1 MEVIKMDNKYVLGLD
16 IGITSIG
23 WSIIDEVKGKLLDM
37 GVHMFEQAIP
47 AQEVRLN
54 RSARRTLRRRNWRKK
69 QLKNAFVEF
78 GLISKEEM
86 NQRDYL
92 SYTANSNTFSR
103 PKEDTVYH
111 LRLKALNDKVSL
123 RELLLCL
130 YNICGTRGHFLM
142 ENINFSSSEPITFD
156 FFVEQFYEFTH
167 AYVNFEEDTKEFEQT
182 ILKPIFEKGKV
193 KSNELKSLLKD
204 EYTVEAEDN
213 DALLEILKLI
223 CGFKCDLKKISESVV
238 LVQED
243 KTKESVKLD
252 ELLKMDSLN
261 EFLNNAVELHDVIA
275 VSQILKDHNYIC
287 EVAVEKLNEVLKI
300 QKLEHSDP
308 DKYKEEKNNIQ
319 KKMSKAIGDRLRVV
333 KNMENKYPNGLYV
346 KEASDILHKQQQF
359 YPNLITDNFIEAC
372 ISTIKARIP
381 YYIGPLSSQAKN
393 SWINRKD
400 GTFKYGYEYCK
411 DALVNEEESIQ
422 NWKLNMISHCTYLPE
437 EYALPKGSFIAE
449 TFSLLNELNILTA
462 IDKDENRYYLTREDK
477 LKVFDELFLKRT
489 DYVSHKEVAELL
501 NLKSFGPKDSRK
513 EGKFKNRYTLYQNI
527 ISVFPQF
534 ELHSILDLFNKNE
547 KEKVDKI
554 EDIILNL
561 NLFDEEQSKINYFTK
576 KLNLDEKDAKKLA
589 RCKSN
594 GFYAF
599 SKQFIMETKMN
610 VDGET
615 LLEEMLRDN
624 SENQKN
630 EQMTL
635 ITEAT
640 DLDGNRINFESNKYM
655 TLLKDTKK
663 LSIDLLIQEGKPF
676 IPIARPVIRA
686 LNECFKLYE
695 EIIRTY
701 GVPDRVVIET
711 ARDLKDS
718 AHDGDEP
725 AKHFDQMKNLYDYLT
740 KQMKEQ
746 KDNAKI
752 SKQYLEDWDVIEP
765 YLEKNKRKV
774 ELYIRQNGRDMVT
787 GDEIDIQKLEDY
799 EMDHILPR
807 GFGDNSMD
815 NLMLIKKEING
826 KKADRLPLEYIEAET
841 VTNKA
846 GKRIISS
853 DFKRRCYELNGMK
866 LISDKKLKRL
876 LLASTDE
883 AMGFI
888 NRNLVDT
895 RYIIRELMAIL
906 RAYNTVNNYDTHI
919 VSLRSSFTTVYR
931 NAFNMKKNR
940 DIGDQHH
947 AHDASIVAIADMVLS
962 TYYPNYD
969 ERGNNKC
976 YQEFLKRMMESQG
989 PDSDKS
995 ENQKLYG
1002 FIKYA
1007 YFKRFGNYP
1016 NDNDSLVSQVKATV
1030 PLYSLKAEKNYK
1042 GAFFDANEL
1051 SRYDTKGKERKLGV
1065 LGILGVNKDGRIYN
1079 KIKCVAVDFYKYTQK
1094 NGKKAYVGIQI
1105 PKVIV
1110 NENGEINKEQYI
1122 KLIKE
1127 YYNKPELLD
1136 EEGNIKEYYF
1146 RLRIFKDDLFYETET
1161 NTILKFGVG
1170 SITKKLLEPSHIY
1183 CFSYNDIYR
1192 EVYCLKKEMAVRF
1205 DFKEYI
1211 VNPSGRHKF
1220 GDYAVK
1226 ELFDFCLDNYLG
1238 LEDPKYQRKLV
1249 SNTFNDMM
1257 KKQMNTGGKIN
1268 YQWFLETIVYLN
1280 LIVNRK
1286 CSPLDRYRPGT
1297 DIVKKNNN
1305 EDAEYIKIKSS
1316 ILGIRYAYNEN
1327 GKLLISG
1334 PRKAPG
1340 KYSKIK
1346 KEKFSWKICSDVL
1359 Q

>member
-1 MEVIKMDNKYVLGLD
+1 
-16 IGITSIG
+16 
-23 WSIIDEVKGKLLDM
+23 
-37 GVHMFEQAIP
+37 
-47 AQEVRLN
+47 
-54 RSARRTLRRRNWRKK
+54 
-69 QLKNAFVEF
+69 
-78 GLISKEEM
+78 
-86 NQRDYL
+86 
-92 SYTANSNTFSR
+92 
-103 PKEDTVYH
+103 
-111 LRLKALNDKVSL
+111 
-123 RELLLCL
+123 
-130 YNICGTRGHFLM
+130 
-142 ENINFSSSEPITFD
+142 
-156 FFVEQFYEFTH
+156 
-167 AYVNFEEDTKEFEQT
+167 
-182 ILKPIFEKGKV
+182 
-193 KSNELKSLLKD
+193 
-204 EYTVEAEDN
+204 
-213 DALLEILKLI
+213 
-223 CGFKCDLKKISESVV
+223 
-238 LVQED
+238 
-243 KTKESVKLD
+243 
-252 ELLKMDSLN
+252 
-261 EFLNNAVELHDVIA
+261 
-275 VSQILKDHNYIC
+275 
-287 EVAVEKLNEVLKI
+287 
-300 QKLEHSDP
+300 
-308 DKYKEEKNNIQ
+308 
-319 KKMSKAIGDRLRVV
+319 
-333 KNMENKYPNGLYV
+333 
-346 KEASDILHKQQQF
+346 
-359 YPNLITDNFIEAC
+359 
-372 ISTIKARIP
+372 
-381 YYIGPLSSQAKN
+381 
-393 SWINRKD
+393 
-400 GTFKYGYEYCK
+400 
-411 DALVNEEESIQ
+411 
-422 NWKLNMISHCTYLPE
+422 
-437 EYALPKGSFIAE
+437 
-449 TFSLLNELNILTA
+449 
-462 IDKDENRYYLTREDK
+462 
-477 LKVFDELFLKRT
+477 
-489 DYVSHKEVAELL
+489 
-501 NLKSFGPKDSRK
+501 
-513 EGKFKNRYTLYQNI
+513 
-527 ISVFPQF
+527 
-534 ELHSILDLFNKNE
+534 
-547 KEKVDKI
+547 
-554 EDIILNL
+554 
-561 NLFDEEQSKINYFTK
+561 
-576 KLNLDEKDAKKLA
+576 
-589 RCKSN
+589 
-594 GFYAF
+594 
-599 SKQFIMETKMN
+599 MN

-640 DLDGNRINFESNKYM
+640 DLDGNRINFDSNKYM

-663 LSIDLLIQEGKPF
+663 LSIDLLMQDGKPF

-695 EIIRTY
+695 EVVNTY

-752 SKQYLEDWDVIEP
+752 SKHYLEDWDVIQP

-841 VTNKA
+841 VTNQA

-906 RAYNTVNNYDTHI
+906 RAYNAVNNYDTHI

-969 ERGNNKC
+969 ERGNNKY
-976 YQEFLKRMMESQG
+976 YQEFLKRMKETQD

-995 ENQKLYG
+995 ENQKLYN
-1002 FIKYA
+1002 FIRYA
-1007 YFKRFGNYP
+1007 YNKRFGNFP
-1016 NDNDSLVSQVKATV
+1016 NDNDSLVSQVRATV
-1030 PLYSLKAEKNYK
+1030 PLYSVKAEKNYK
-1042 GAFFDANEL
+1042 GAFFDATIYPQMDKKKNMPRE
-1051 SRYDTKGKERKLGV
+1051 KGV
-1065 LGILGVNKDGRIYN
+1065 LGLLGVNNDKRIYSSIN
-1079 KIKCVAVDFYKYTQK
+1079 CVAVDFYKYRKK

-1105 PKVIV
+1105 PKLIV
-1110 NENGEINKEQYI
+1110 SNNGEINKEQYI
-1122 KLIKE
+1122 KLIRD
-1127 YYNKPELLD
+1127 YYKVPELLD
-1136 EEGNIKEYYF
+1136 ENGNMKEYYF
-1146 RLRIFKDDLFYETET
+1146 RMRVFKNDLFYETES
-1161 NTILKFGVG
+1161 NTVLKFGIG
-1170 SITKKLLEPSHIY
+1170 TITRKILEPSHVY
-1183 CFSYNDIYR
+1183 CFSYNDIYK
-1192 EVYCLKKEMAVRF
+1192 EVYLLKKEMAIRF
-1205 DFKEYI
+1205 DFKDYI
-1211 VNPSGRHKF
+1211 VNPSGHHKF
-1220 GDYAVK
+1220 NDYAIDV
-1226 ELFDFCLDNYLG
+1226 LLGFCLDNYLDFDD
-1238 LEDPKYQRKLV
+1238 LEKQTKLV
-1249 SNTFNDMM
+1249 INKFTEMM
-1257 KKQMNTGGKIN
+1257 NKQKSKVGKID

-1305 EDAEYIKIKSS
+1305 EDAQYIKIKSS
-1316 ILGIRYAYNEN
+1316 ILGIRYTYNEN

>member
-1 MEVIKMDNKYVLGLD
+1 M
-16 IGITSIG
+16 
-23 WSIIDEVKGKLLDM
+23 
-37 GVHMFEQAIP
+37 
-47 AQEVRLN
+47 
-54 RSARRTLRRRNWRKK
+54 
-69 QLKNAFVEF
+69 
-78 GLISKEEM
+78 
-86 NQRDYL
+86 
-92 SYTANSNTFSR
+92 
-103 PKEDTVYH
+103 
-111 LRLKALNDKVSL
+111 
-123 RELLLCL
+123 
-130 YNICGTRGHFLM
+130 
-142 ENINFSSSEPITFD
+142 
-156 FFVEQFYEFTH
+156 
-167 AYVNFEEDTKEFEQT
+167 
-182 ILKPIFEKGKV
+182 
-193 KSNELKSLLKD
+193 
-204 EYTVEAEDN
+204 
-213 DALLEILKLI
+213 
-223 CGFKCDLKKISESVV
+223 
-238 LVQED
+238 
-243 KTKESVKLD
+243 
-252 ELLKMDSLN
+252 
-261 EFLNNAVELHDVIA
+261 
-275 VSQILKDHNYIC
+275 
-287 EVAVEKLNEVLKI
+287 
-300 QKLEHSDP
+300 
-308 DKYKEEKNNIQ
+308 
-319 KKMSKAIGDRLRVV
+319 
-333 KNMENKYPNGLYV
+333 
-346 KEASDILHKQQQF
+346 
-359 YPNLITDNFIEAC
+359 
-372 ISTIKARIP
+372 
-381 YYIGPLSSQAKN
+381 
-393 SWINRKD
+393 
-400 GTFKYGYEYCK
+400 
-411 DALVNEEESIQ
+411 
-422 NWKLNMISHCTYLPE
+422 
-437 EYALPKGSFIAE
+437 
-449 TFSLLNELNILTA
+449 
-462 IDKDENRYYLTREDK
+462 
-477 LKVFDELFLKRT
+477 
-489 DYVSHKEVAELL
+489 
-501 NLKSFGPKDSRK
+501 
-513 EGKFKNRYTLYQNI
+513 
-527 ISVFPQF
+527 
-534 ELHSILDLFNKNE
+534 
-547 KEKVDKI
+547 
-554 EDIILNL
+554 
-561 NLFDEEQSKINYFTK
+561 
-576 KLNLDEKDAKKLA
+576 NLDEKDAKKLA

-640 DLDGNRINFESNKYM
+640 DLDGNRINFDSNKYM

-663 LSIDLLIQEGKPF
+663 LSIDLLMQDGKPF

-695 EIIRTY
+695 EVVNTY

-752 SKQYLEDWDVIEP
+752 SKHYLEDWDVIQP

-841 VTNKA
+841 VTNQA

-906 RAYNTVNNYDTHI
+906 RAYNAVNNYDTHI

-969 ERGNNKC
+969 ERGNNKY
-976 YQEFLKRMMESQG
+976 YQEFLKRMKETQD

-995 ENQKLYG
+995 ENQKLYN
-1002 FIKYA
+1002 FIRYA
-1007 YFKRFGNYP
+1007 YNKRFGNFP
-1016 NDNDSLVSQVKATV
+1016 NDNDSLVSQVRATV
-1030 PLYSLKAEKNYK
+1030 PLYSVKAEKNYK
-1042 GAFFDANEL
+1042 GAFFDATIYPQMDKKKNMPRE
-1051 SRYDTKGKERKLGV
+1051 KGV
-1065 LGILGVNKDGRIYN
+1065 LGLLGVNNDKRIYSSIN
-1079 KIKCVAVDFYKYTQK
+1079 CVAVDFYKYRKK

-1105 PKVIV
+1105 PKLIV
-1110 NENGEINKEQYI
+1110 SNNGEINKEQYI
-1122 KLIKE
+1122 KLIRD
-1127 YYNKPELLD
+1127 YYKVPELLD
-1136 EEGNIKEYYF
+1136 ENGNMKEYYF
-1146 RLRIFKDDLFYETET
+1146 RMRVFKNDLFYETES
-1161 NTILKFGVG
+1161 NTVLKFGIG
-1170 SITKKLLEPSHIY
+1170 TITRKILEPSHVY
-1183 CFSYNDIYR
+1183 CFSYNDIYK
-1192 EVYCLKKEMAVRF
+1192 EVYLLKKEMAIRF
-1205 DFKEYI
+1205 DFKDYI
-1211 VNPSGRHKF
+1211 VNPSGHHKF
-1220 GDYAVK
+1220 NDYAIDV
-1226 ELFDFCLDNYLG
+1226 LLGFCLDNYLDFDD
-1238 LEDPKYQRKLV
+1238 LEKQTKLV
-1249 SNTFNDMM
+1249 INKFTEMM
-1257 KKQMNTGGKIN
+1257 NKQKSKVGKID

-1305 EDAEYIKIKSS
+1305 EDAQYIKIKSS
-1316 ILGIRYAYNEN
+1316 ILGIRYTYNEN

>member
-1 MEVIKMDNKYVLGLD
+1 MNNKYVLGLD

-37 GVHMFEQAIP
+37 GVHMFEQATP
-47 AQEVRLN
+47 AQEARLN

-69 QLKNAFVEF
+69 QLKNAFIEF

-92 SYTANSNTFSR
+92 SYTANSDTFTR
-103 PKEDTVYH
+103 PEEDTVYH

-142 ENINFSSSEPITFD
+142 ENINFASSEPITFD
-156 FFVEQFYEFTH
+156 FFVEQFYEFAH
-167 AYVNFEEDTKEFEQT
+167 AYVNFTENTKEFEKT

-243 KTKESVKLD
+243 KTKDSVKLD
-252 ELLKMDSLN
+252 ELLKLDNLN

-287 EVAVEKLNEVLKI
+287 EVAVEKLNEVLKV

-308 DKYKEEKNNIQ
+308 DKYKEEKKIIQ
-319 KKMSKAIGDRLRVV
+319 SKMSKAIGERLRVV

-400 GTFKYGYEYCK
+400 GTFKYGYDYCK

-534 ELHSILDLFNKNE
+534 ELHSILDLFNENE

-561 NLFDEEQSKINYFTK
+561 NLFDEEQSKVNYFTK
-576 KLNLDEKDAKKLA
+576 KLNLDNEDAKKLA

-599 SKQFIMETKMN
+599 SKQFIMEIKMN

-640 DLDGNRINFESNKYM
+640 DLDGNRINFDSNKYM

-663 LSIDLLIQEGKPF
+663 LSIDLLIQDGKPF

-695 EIIRTY
+695 EVVNTY

-752 SKQYLEDWDVIEP
+752 SKHYLEDWDVIQP

-815 NLMLIKKEING
+815 NLMLIRKEING

-841 VTNKA
+841 VTNQD
-846 GKRIISS
+846 GKHIISS

-906 RAYNTVNNYDTHI
+906 RAYNAVNNYDTHI

-969 ERGNNKC
+969 ERGNNKY

-989 PDSDKS
+989 PGSDKS

-1016 NDNDSLVSQVKATV
+1016 NDNDSLVSQVKDTV
-1030 PLYSLKAEKNYK
+1030 PLYSIKAEKNYK
-1042 GAFFDANEL
+1042 GAFFDATIYPQMDKKKNILREK
-1051 SRYDTKGKERKLGV
+1051 SV
-1065 LGILGVNKDGRIYN
+1065 LGLLGVNNDKRIYSSIN
-1079 KIKCVAVDFYKYTQK
+1079 CVAVDFFKYRKK

-1105 PKVIV
+1105 PKLIV
-1110 NENGEINKEQYI
+1110 NNNGEINKELYI
-1122 KLIKE
+1122 KLIRD
-1127 YYNKPELLD
+1127 YYKVPELLD
-1136 EEGNIKEYYF
+1136 ENGNVKEYYF
-1146 RLRIFKDDLFYETET
+1146 RMRVYKNDLFYETES
-1161 NTILKFGVG
+1161 NTVLKFGIG
-1170 SITKKLLEPSHIY
+1170 TITRKILEPSHVY
-1183 CFSYNDIYR
+1183 CFSYNDIYK
-1192 EVYCLKKEMAVRF
+1192 EVYFLRKEMAIRF

-1211 VNPSGRHKF
+1211 VNPSGHRKF
-1220 GDYAVK
+1220 NDYAID
-1226 ELFDFCLDNYLG
+1226 ELLEFCLNNYLDLDD
-1238 LEDPKYQRKLV
+1238 LEKQTKLV
-1249 SNTFNDMM
+1249 INKFMEMM
-1257 KKQMNTGGKIN
+1257 NKQKSKVGKID

-1305 EDAEYIKIKSS
+1305 EDAQYIKIKSS
-1316 ILGIRYAYNEN
+1316 ILGIRYTYNEN

>member
-1 MEVIKMDNKYVLGLD
+1 
-16 IGITSIG
+16 
-23 WSIIDEVKGKLLDM
+23 
-37 GVHMFEQAIP
+37 
-47 AQEVRLN
+47 
-54 RSARRTLRRRNWRKK
+54 
-69 QLKNAFVEF
+69 
-78 GLISKEEM
+78 
-86 NQRDYL
+86 
-92 SYTANSNTFSR
+92 
-103 PKEDTVYH
+103 
-111 LRLKALNDKVSL
+111 
-123 RELLLCL
+123 
-130 YNICGTRGHFLM
+130 
-142 ENINFSSSEPITFD
+142 
-156 FFVEQFYEFTH
+156 
-167 AYVNFEEDTKEFEQT
+167 
-182 ILKPIFEKGKV
+182 
-193 KSNELKSLLKD
+193 
-204 EYTVEAEDN
+204 
-213 DALLEILKLI
+213 
-223 CGFKCDLKKISESVV
+223 
-238 LVQED
+238 
-243 KTKESVKLD
+243 
-252 ELLKMDSLN
+252 
-261 EFLNNAVELHDVIA
+261 
-275 VSQILKDHNYIC
+275 
-287 EVAVEKLNEVLKI
+287 
-300 QKLEHSDP
+300 
-308 DKYKEEKNNIQ
+308 
-319 KKMSKAIGDRLRVV
+319 
-333 KNMENKYPNGLYV
+333 
-346 KEASDILHKQQQF
+346 
-359 YPNLITDNFIEAC
+359 
-372 ISTIKARIP
+372 
-381 YYIGPLSSQAKN
+381 
-393 SWINRKD
+393 
-400 GTFKYGYEYCK
+400 
-411 DALVNEEESIQ
+411 
-422 NWKLNMISHCTYLPE
+422 
-437 EYALPKGSFIAE
+437 
-449 TFSLLNELNILTA
+449 
-462 IDKDENRYYLTREDK
+462 
-477 LKVFDELFLKRT
+477 
-489 DYVSHKEVAELL
+489 
-501 NLKSFGPKDSRK
+501 
-513 EGKFKNRYTLYQNI
+513 
-527 ISVFPQF
+527 
-534 ELHSILDLFNKNE
+534 
-547 KEKVDKI
+547 
-554 EDIILNL
+554 
-561 NLFDEEQSKINYFTK
+561 
-576 KLNLDEKDAKKLA
+576 
-589 RCKSN
+589 
-594 GFYAF
+594 
-599 SKQFIMETKMN
+599 METKMN

-640 DLDGNRINFESNKYM
+640 DLDGNRINFDSNKYM

-663 LSIDLLIQEGKPF
+663 LSIDLLMQDGKPF

-695 EIIRTY
+695 EVVNTY

-752 SKQYLEDWDVIEP
+752 SKHYLEDWDVIQP

-841 VTNKA
+841 VTNQA

-906 RAYNTVNNYDTHI
+906 RAYNAVNNYDTHI

-969 ERGNNKC
+969 ERGNNKY
-976 YQEFLKRMMESQG
+976 YQEFLKRMKETQD

-995 ENQKLYG
+995 ENQKLYN
-1002 FIKYA
+1002 FIRYA
-1007 YFKRFGNYP
+1007 YNKRFGNFP
-1016 NDNDSLVSQVKATV
+1016 NDNDSLVSQVRATV
-1030 PLYSLKAEKNYK
+1030 PLYSVKAEKNYK
-1042 GAFFDANEL
+1042 GAFFDATIYPQMDKKKNMPRE
-1051 SRYDTKGKERKLGV
+1051 KGV
-1065 LGILGVNKDGRIYN
+1065 LGLLGVNNDKRIYSSIN
-1079 KIKCVAVDFYKYTQK
+1079 CVAVDFYKYRKK

-1105 PKVIV
+1105 PKLIV
-1110 NENGEINKEQYI
+1110 SNNGEINKEQYI
-1122 KLIKE
+1122 KLIRD
-1127 YYNKPELLD
+1127 YYKVPELLD
-1136 EEGNIKEYYF
+1136 ENGNMKEYYF
-1146 RLRIFKDDLFYETET
+1146 RMRVFKNDLFYETES
-1161 NTILKFGVG
+1161 NTVLKFGIG
-1170 SITKKLLEPSHIY
+1170 TITRKILEPSHVY
-1183 CFSYNDIYR
+1183 CFSYNDIYK
-1192 EVYCLKKEMAVRF
+1192 EVYLLKKEMAIRF
-1205 DFKEYI
+1205 DFKDYI
-1211 VNPSGRHKF
+1211 VNPSGHHKF
-1220 GDYAVK
+1220 NDYAIDV
-1226 ELFDFCLDNYLG
+1226 LLGFCLDNYLDFDD
-1238 LEDPKYQRKLV
+1238 LEKQTKLV
-1249 SNTFNDMM
+1249 INKFTEMM
-1257 KKQMNTGGKIN
+1257 NKQKSKVGKID

-1305 EDAEYIKIKSS
+1305 EDAQYIKIKSS
-1316 ILGIRYAYNEN
+1316 ILGIRYTYNEN

>member
-1 MEVIKMDNKYVLGLD
+1 M
-16 IGITSIG
+16 
-23 WSIIDEVKGKLLDM
+23 
-37 GVHMFEQAIP
+37 
-47 AQEVRLN
+47 
-54 RSARRTLRRRNWRKK
+54 
-69 QLKNAFVEF
+69 
-78 GLISKEEM
+78 
-86 NQRDYL
+86 
-92 SYTANSNTFSR
+92 
-103 PKEDTVYH
+103 
-111 LRLKALNDKVSL
+111 
-123 RELLLCL
+123 
-130 YNICGTRGHFLM
+130 
-142 ENINFSSSEPITFD
+142 
-156 FFVEQFYEFTH
+156 
-167 AYVNFEEDTKEFEQT
+167 
-182 ILKPIFEKGKV
+182 
-193 KSNELKSLLKD
+193 
-204 EYTVEAEDN
+204 
-213 DALLEILKLI
+213 
-223 CGFKCDLKKISESVV
+223 
-238 LVQED
+238 
-243 KTKESVKLD
+243 
-252 ELLKMDSLN
+252 
-261 EFLNNAVELHDVIA
+261 
-275 VSQILKDHNYIC
+275 
-287 EVAVEKLNEVLKI
+287 
-300 QKLEHSDP
+300 
-308 DKYKEEKNNIQ
+308 
-319 KKMSKAIGDRLRVV
+319 
-333 KNMENKYPNGLYV
+333 
-346 KEASDILHKQQQF
+346 
-359 YPNLITDNFIEAC
+359 
-372 ISTIKARIP
+372 
-381 YYIGPLSSQAKN
+381 
-393 SWINRKD
+393 
-400 GTFKYGYEYCK
+400 
-411 DALVNEEESIQ
+411 
-422 NWKLNMISHCTYLPE
+422 
-437 EYALPKGSFIAE
+437 
-449 TFSLLNELNILTA
+449 
-462 IDKDENRYYLTREDK
+462 
-477 LKVFDELFLKRT
+477 
-489 DYVSHKEVAELL
+489 
-501 NLKSFGPKDSRK
+501 
-513 EGKFKNRYTLYQNI
+513 
-527 ISVFPQF
+527 
-534 ELHSILDLFNKNE
+534 HSILDLFNENE

-630 EQMTL
+630 EQMAL

-640 DLDGNRINFESNKYM
+640 DLDGNRINFDSNKYM

-663 LSIDLLIQEGKPF
+663 LSIDLLMQDGKPF

-695 EIIRTY
+695 EVVNTY

-740 KQMKEQ
+740 RQMKEQ

-752 SKQYLEDWDVIEP
+752 SKHYLEDWDVIQP

-841 VTNKA
+841 VTNQA

-969 ERGNNKC
+969 ERGNNKY

-1016 NDNDSLVSQVKATV
+1016 NDNDSLVSQVKDTV
-1030 PLYSLKAEKNYK
+1030 PLYSIKAEKNYK
-1042 GAFFDANEL
+1042 GAFFDATIYPQMDKKKNILRE
-1051 SRYDTKGKERKLGV
+1051 KGV
-1065 LGILGVNKDGRIYN
+1065 LGLLGVNNDKRIYSSIN
-1079 KIKCVAVDFYKYTQK
+1079 CVAVDFFKYRKK

-1105 PKVIV
+1105 PKLIV
-1110 NENGEINKEQYI
+1110 NNNGEINKELYI
-1122 KLIKE
+1122 KLIRD
-1127 YYNKPELLD
+1127 YYKVPELLD
-1136 EEGNIKEYYF
+1136 ENGNVKEYYF
-1146 RLRIFKDDLFYETET
+1146 RMRVYKNDLFYETES
-1161 NTILKFGVG
+1161 NTVLKFGIG
-1170 SITKKLLEPSHIY
+1170 TITRKILEPSHVY
-1183 CFSYNDIYR
+1183 CFSYNDIYK
-1192 EVYCLKKEMAVRF
+1192 EVYFLRKEMAIRF

-1211 VNPSGRHKF
+1211 VNPSGHRKF
-1220 GDYAVK
+1220 NDYAID
-1226 ELFDFCLDNYLG
+1226 ELLEFCLNNYLDLDD
-1238 LEDPKYQRKLV
+1238 LEKQTKLV
-1249 SNTFNDMM
+1249 INKFMEMM
-1257 KKQMNTGGKIN
+1257 NKQKSKVGKID

-1305 EDAEYIKIKSS
+1305 EDAQYIKIKSS
-1316 ILGIRYAYNEN
+1316 ILGIRYTYNEN

>member
-69 QLKNAFVEF
+69 QLRNAFVEF

-92 SYTANSNTFSR
+92 SYTANSDTFSR
-103 PKEDTVYH
+103 PEEDTVYH

-142 ENINFSSSEPITFD
+142 ENINFASSEPITFD

-167 AYVNFEEDTKEFEQT
+167 AYVNFTENTKEFEKT

-534 ELHSILDLFNKNE
+534 ELHSILDLFNENE

-655 TLLKDTKK
+655 TLLKNTKK
-663 LSIDLLIQEGKPF
+663 LSIDLLIQDGKPF

-695 EIIRTY
+695 EVVNTY

-718 AHDGDEP
+718 AHDGNEP

-969 ERGNNKC
+969 ERGNNKY

-1016 NDNDSLVSQVKATV
+1016 NDNDSLVSQVRATV
-1030 PLYSLKAEKNYK
+1030 PLYSVKAEKNYK
-1042 GAFFDANEL
+1042 GAFFDATIYPQMDKKKNIPRE
-1051 SRYDTKGKERKLGV
+1051 KGV
-1065 LGILGVNKDGRIYN
+1065 LGLLGVNNDKRIYSSIN
-1079 KIKCVAVDFYKYTQK
+1079 CVAVDFYKYTDK
-1094 NGKKAYVGIQI
+1094 KGKKVHVGIHI

-1110 NENGEINKEQYI
+1110 NNNGEINKEQYV
-1122 KLIKE
+1122 KLIRD
-1127 YYNKPELLD
+1127 YYKVPELLD
-1136 EEGNIKEYYF
+1136 ENGKVKECYF
-1146 RLRIFKDDLFYETET
+1146 RMRVFKNDLIYDT
-1161 NTILKFGVG
+1161 NNYTIQKFNIG
-1170 SITKKLLEPSHIY
+1170 SIVKNQLQLDHIY
-1183 CFSYNDIYR
+1183 VFSYDEIYKQ
-1192 EVYCLKKEMAVRF
+1192 VIFYKKELATQF
-1205 DFKEYI
+1205 DFKMAKI
-1211 VNPSGRHKF
+1211 NPEGKKKF
-1220 GDYAVK
+1220 SDYKIEKIIDYCIDNLMDIRDIERYRNGVY
-1226 ELFDFCLDNYLG
+1226 ELLKKQ
-1238 LEDPKYQRKLV
+1238 EKYQK
-1249 SNTFNDMM
+1249 
-1257 KKQMNTGGKIN
+1257 
-1268 YQWFLETIVYLN
+1268 FLETMAFLQ

-1286 CSPLDRYRPGT
+1286 RTWPKVICQYVPRINT
-1297 DIVKKNNN
+1297 DM
-1305 EDAEYIKIKSS
+1305 ESESYYIKIKSS
-1316 ILGIRYAYNEN
+1316 ILGIRYTYNEN

>member
-1 MEVIKMDNKYVLGLD
+1 MEGVTMNNKYVLGLD

-37 GVHMFEQAIP
+37 GVHMFEQATP
-47 AQEVRLN
+47 AQEARLN

-69 QLKNAFVEF
+69 QLKNAFIEF

-92 SYTANSNTFSR
+92 SYTANSDTFTR
-103 PKEDTVYH
+103 PEEDTVYH

-142 ENINFSSSEPITFD
+142 ENINFASSEPITFE

-243 KTKESVKLD
+243 KTKDSVKLD
-252 ELLKMDSLN
+252 ELLKMDNLN

-287 EVAVEKLNEVLKI
+287 EVAVEKLNEVLKV

-308 DKYKEEKNNIQ
+308 DKYKEEKKIIQ
-319 KKMSKAIGDRLRVV
+319 SKMSKVIGERLRVV

-346 KEASDILHKQQQF
+346 KEASDILHKQQEF

-400 GTFKYGYEYCK
+400 GTFKYGYDYCK

-462 IDKDENRYYLTREDK
+462 IDKDENRYYLTRVTREDK

-513 EGKFKNRYTLYQNI
+513 EGKFKNRYTLYQKI

-534 ELHSILDLFNKNE
+534 ELHSILDLFNENE

-630 EQMTL
+630 EQMAL

-640 DLDGNRINFESNKYM
+640 DLDGNRINFDSNKYM

-663 LSIDLLIQEGKPF
+663 LSIDLLMQDGKPF

-695 EIIRTY
+695 EVVNTY

-711 ARDLKDS
+711 ARDLKYS

-752 SKQYLEDWDVIEP
+752 SKHYLEDWDVIEP

-841 VTNKA
+841 VTNQA

-962 TYYPNYD
+962 TYYPN
-969 ERGNNKC
+969 
-976 YQEFLKRMMESQG
+976 
-989 PDSDKS
+989 
-995 ENQKLYG
+995 
-1002 FIKYA
+1002 
-1007 YFKRFGNYP
+1007 
-1016 NDNDSLVSQVKATV
+1016 DNDSLVSQVKDTV
-1030 PLYSLKAEKNYK
+1030 PLYSIKAEKNYK
-1042 GAFFDANEL
+1042 GAFFDATIYPQMDKKKNILRE
-1051 SRYDTKGKERKLGV
+1051 KGV
-1065 LGILGVNKDGRIYN
+1065 LGLLGVNNDKRIYSSIN
-1079 KIKCVAVDFYKYTQK
+1079 CVAVDFFKYRKK

-1105 PKVIV
+1105 PKLIV
-1110 NENGEINKEQYI
+1110 NNNGEINKELYI
-1122 KLIKE
+1122 KLIRD
-1127 YYNKPELLD
+1127 YYKVPELLD
-1136 EEGNIKEYYF
+1136 ENGNVKEYYF
-1146 RLRIFKDDLFYETET
+1146 RMRVYKNDLFYETES
-1161 NTILKFGVG
+1161 NTVLKFGIG
-1170 SITKKLLEPSHIY
+1170 TITRKILEPSHVY
-1183 CFSYNDIYR
+1183 CFSYNDIYK
-1192 EVYCLKKEMAVRF
+1192 EVYFLRKEMAIRF

-1211 VNPSGRHKF
+1211 VNPSGHRKF
-1220 GDYAVK
+1220 NDYAID
-1226 ELFDFCLDNYLG
+1226 ELLEFCLNNYLDLDD
-1238 LEDPKYQRKLV
+1238 LEKQTKLV
-1249 SNTFNDMM
+1249 INKFMEMM
-1257 KKQMNTGGKIN
+1257 NKQKSKVGKID

-1305 EDAEYIKIKSS
+1305 EDAQYIKIKSS
-1316 ILGIRYAYNEN
+1316 ILGIRYTYNEN

>member
-1 MEVIKMDNKYVLGLD
+1 MEGITMDNKYVLGLD
-16 IGITSIG
+16 VGITSIG

-37 GVHMFEQAIP
+37 GVHMFEQATP

-92 SYTANSNTFSR
+92 SYTAHSDTYTR
-103 PKEDTVYH
+103 PEEDTVYH
-111 LRLKALNDKVSL
+111 LRLKALKEQVSL

-142 ENINFSSSEPITFD
+142 ENIDFASSEPITFE

-167 AYVNFEEDTKEFEQT
+167 AYVNFTEDTKEFEQT

-243 KTKESVKLD
+243 KTKDSVKLD
-252 ELLKMDSLN
+252 ELLKLDNLN
-261 EFLNNAVELHDVIA
+261 EFLNDAVELHDVIA

-287 EVAVEKLNEVLKI
+287 EVAVEKLNEVLKV

-319 KKMSKAIGDRLRVV
+319 KKMSKAIGERLRVV

-346 KEASDILHKQQQF
+346 KEASDILHKQQEF
-359 YPNLITDNFIEAC
+359 YPNLITDDFIEAC

-462 IDKDENRYYLTREDK
+462 VDKDENVYYLTREDK
-477 LKVFDELFLKRT
+477 IKVFDELFLKRS
-489 DYVSHKEVAELL
+489 DYVSHKEVTELL
-501 NLKSFGPKDSRK
+501 GLKSFGPKDSHK
-513 EGKFKNRYTLYQNI
+513 TGKFKNRYTLYQNI
-527 ISVFPQF
+527 VSVFPQF
-534 ELHSILDLFNKNE
+534 KLHSIIDLFNDNE
-547 KEKVDKI
+547 KDKVNKI

-576 KLNLDEKDAKKLA
+576 KLNLDENDAKKLA

-599 SKQFIMETKMN
+599 SKKFLTDTVMN
-610 VDGET
+610 VNRES
-615 LLEEMLRDN
+615 LLEEMFRDN

-640 DLDGNRINFESNKYM
+640 DLDGNRINFESNKYI

-663 LSIDLLIQEGKPF
+663 LSIDLLIQDGKPF

-695 EIIRTY
+695 EVVNTY

-718 AHDGDEP
+718 AHDGEEP

-740 KQMKEQ
+740 KQIKEQ

-752 SKQYLEDWDVIEP
+752 SKQYLEDWDVIQP

-826 KKADRLPLEYIEAET
+826 KKADRLPLEYIEAES
-841 VTNKA
+841 VTNKT

-853 DFKRRCYELNGMK
+853 DFKRRCYELNDMK

-876 LLASTDE
+876 LLTSTDE

-906 RAYNTVNNYDTHI
+906 RAYNAVNNYDTHI

-947 AHDASIVAIADMVLS
+947 AHDASIVAITDMVLS

-969 ERGNNKC
+969 ERGNNKY
-976 YQEFLKRMMESQG
+976 YQEFLKRMKETQD

-995 ENQKLYG
+995 ENQKLYN
-1002 FIKYA
+1002 FIRYA
-1007 YFKRFGNYP
+1007 YNKRFGNFP
-1016 NDNDSLVSQVKATV
+1016 NDNDSLVSQVRATV
-1030 PLYSLKAEKNYK
+1030 PLYSVKAEKNYK
-1042 GAFFDANEL
+1042 GAFFDATIYPQKDKKKNVARE
-1051 SRYDTKGKERKLGV
+1051 KGV
-1065 LGILGVNKDGRIYN
+1065 LGLLGVNNDKRIYSSIN
-1079 KIKCVAVDFYKYTQK
+1079 CVAVDFYKYTDK
-1094 NGKKAYVGIQI
+1094 KGKRVHVGIHI

-1110 NENGEINKEQYI
+1110 NNNGEINKEQYI
-1122 KLIKE
+1122 KLIRD
-1127 YYNKPELLD
+1127 YYKAPELLD
-1136 EEGNIKEYYF
+1136 ENGNLKECYF
-1146 RLRIFKDDLFYETET
+1146 RMRVFKNDLIYDT
-1161 NTILKFGVG
+1161 NNYTIQKFNIG
-1170 SITKKLLEPSHIY
+1170 SVVNKKLEMKHLY
-1183 CFSYNDIYR
+1183 VFSYDEIYKQ
-1192 EVYCLKKEMAVRF
+1192 VYFYKKELAGQF
-1205 DFKEYI
+1205 DFKM
-1211 VNPSGRHKF
+1211 P
-1220 GDYAVK
+1220 
-1226 ELFDFCLDNYLG
+1226 
-1238 LEDPKYQRKLV
+1238 
-1249 SNTFNDMM
+1249 
-1257 KKQMNTGGKIN
+1257 KIN
-1268 YQWFLETIVYLN
+1268 SDGKKKFSDYKITEIISYCVDNLMDIRDMNRYKGTVEKILKDKTNYQEFLETMAYLD
-1280 LIVNRK
+1280 LIVNRN
-1286 CSPLDRYRPGT
+1286 CTPPTIVDRYIPVAGSIDDKT
-1297 DIVKKNNN
+1297 
-1305 EDAEYIKIKSS
+1305 DAENKAQYIKIKSS
-1316 ILGIRYAYNEN
+1316 ILGIRYTYNEN

>member
-1 MEVIKMDNKYVLGLD
+1 LDN
-16 IGITSIG
+16 
-23 WSIIDEVKGKLLDM
+23 E
-37 GVHMFEQAIP
+37 
-47 AQEVRLN
+47 
-54 RSARRTLRRRNWRKK
+54 
-69 QLKNAFVEF
+69 
-78 GLISKEEM
+78 
-86 NQRDYL
+86 
-92 SYTANSNTFSR
+92 
-103 PKEDTVYH
+103 
-111 LRLKALNDKVSL
+111 
-123 RELLLCL
+123 
-130 YNICGTRGHFLM
+130 
-142 ENINFSSSEPITFD
+142 
-156 FFVEQFYEFTH
+156 
-167 AYVNFEEDTKEFEQT
+167 
-182 ILKPIFEKGKV
+182 
-193 KSNELKSLLKD
+193 
-204 EYTVEAEDN
+204 
-213 DALLEILKLI
+213 
-223 CGFKCDLKKISESVV
+223 
-238 LVQED
+238 
-243 KTKESVKLD
+243 
-252 ELLKMDSLN
+252 
-261 EFLNNAVELHDVIA
+261 
-275 VSQILKDHNYIC
+275 
-287 EVAVEKLNEVLKI
+287 
-300 QKLEHSDP
+300 
-308 DKYKEEKNNIQ
+308 
-319 KKMSKAIGDRLRVV
+319 
-333 KNMENKYPNGLYV
+333 
-346 KEASDILHKQQQF
+346 
-359 YPNLITDNFIEAC
+359 
-372 ISTIKARIP
+372 
-381 YYIGPLSSQAKN
+381 
-393 SWINRKD
+393 
-400 GTFKYGYEYCK
+400 
-411 DALVNEEESIQ
+411 
-422 NWKLNMISHCTYLPE
+422 
-437 EYALPKGSFIAE
+437 
-449 TFSLLNELNILTA
+449 
-462 IDKDENRYYLTREDK
+462 
-477 LKVFDELFLKRT
+477 
-489 DYVSHKEVAELL
+489 
-501 NLKSFGPKDSRK
+501 
-513 EGKFKNRYTLYQNI
+513 
-527 ISVFPQF
+527 
-534 ELHSILDLFNKNE
+534 
-547 KEKVDKI
+547 
-554 EDIILNL
+554 
-561 NLFDEEQSKINYFTK
+561 
-576 KLNLDEKDAKKLA
+576 DAKKLA

-615 LLEEMLRDN
+615 LLEEMFRDN

-663 LSIDLLIQEGKPF
+663 LSIDLLIQDGKPF

-695 EIIRTY
+695 EVVNTY

-746 KDNAKI
+746 KDNARI

-815 NLMLIKKEING
+815 NLMLIEKEING

-841 VTNKA
+841 VTNQA

-969 ERGNNKC
+969 ERGNNKY

-1016 NDNDSLVSQVKATV
+1016 NDNDSLVSQVKDTV
-1030 PLYSLKAEKNYK
+1030 PLYSIKAEKNYK
-1042 GAFFDANEL
+1042 GAFFDATIYPQMDKKKNILRE
-1051 SRYDTKGKERKLGV
+1051 KGV
-1065 LGILGVNKDGRIYN
+1065 LGLLGVNNDKRIYSSIN
-1079 KIKCVAVDFYKYTQK
+1079 CVAVDFFKYRKK

-1105 PKVIV
+1105 PKLIV
-1110 NENGEINKEQYI
+1110 NNNGEINKELYI
-1122 KLIKE
+1122 KLIRD
-1127 YYNKPELLD
+1127 YYKVPELLD
-1136 EEGNIKEYYF
+1136 ENGNVKEYYF
-1146 RLRIFKDDLFYETET
+1146 RMRVYKNDLFYETES
-1161 NTILKFGVG
+1161 NTVLKFGIG
-1170 SITKKLLEPSHIY
+1170 TITRKILEPSHVY
-1183 CFSYNDIYR
+1183 CFSYNDIYK
-1192 EVYCLKKEMAVRF
+1192 EVYFLRKEMAIRF

-1211 VNPSGRHKF
+1211 VNPSGHRKF
-1220 GDYAVK
+1220 NDYAID
-1226 ELFDFCLDNYLG
+1226 ELLEFCLNNYLDLDD
-1238 LEDPKYQRKLV
+1238 LEKQTKLV
-1249 SNTFNDMM
+1249 INKFMEMM
-1257 KKQMNTGGKIN
+1257 NKQKSKVGKID

-1305 EDAEYIKIKSS
+1305 EDAQYIKIKSS
-1316 ILGIRYAYNEN
+1316 ILGIRYTYNEN